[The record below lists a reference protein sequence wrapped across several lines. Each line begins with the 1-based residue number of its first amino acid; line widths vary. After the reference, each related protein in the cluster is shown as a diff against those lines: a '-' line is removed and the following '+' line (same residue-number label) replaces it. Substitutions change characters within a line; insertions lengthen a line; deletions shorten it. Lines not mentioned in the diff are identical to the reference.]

1 MNYYDRIGVAQGD
14 VLGTTLDEMDLSIRT
29 YNCLKRYGLFTLK
42 QILDMGEAKLR
53 TVRNLGEKSIQ
64 ELKDKVKEYGHQ
76 LT

>member
-42 QILDMGEAKLR
+42 QILDMER
-53 TVRNLGEKSIQ
+53 
-64 ELKDKVKEYGHQ
+64 
-76 LT
+76 